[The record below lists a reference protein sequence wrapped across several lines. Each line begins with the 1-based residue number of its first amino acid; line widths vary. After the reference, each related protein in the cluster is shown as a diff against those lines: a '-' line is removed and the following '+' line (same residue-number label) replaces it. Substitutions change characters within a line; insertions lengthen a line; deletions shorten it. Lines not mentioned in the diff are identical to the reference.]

1 MDLLYL
7 PKVLENFNCAKTLLA
22 IEIKNIL
29 PSKFIRCYLLSTC
42 YVLIDGD
49 TVIQKI
55 GEVFA
60 LIEVTV

>member
-22 IEIKNIL
+22 IAIKNSL

-42 YVLIDGD
+42 YVLVDGD
-49 TVIQKI
+49 TVVQKI

-60 LIEVTV
+60 LIEIIV